1 MAKSVLRSLITLA
14 VLAAAVQSVLPSLL
28 FTGVSR
34 AAPSRELAVARAARV
49 DPRGQ
54 DSYELWVQH
63 PSTALNYRVLVNK
76 SDKMADVKVKAIEK
90 LGLDF
95 DFLKTD
101 DFSLAPNGKGSES
114 SFEESKTVKDC
125 DLLRDDVVD
134 LWFNGVI
141 A

>member
-1 MAKSVLRSLITLA
+1 MAKRVFRSLITLA
-14 VLAAAVQSVLPSLL
+14 VLAAAVQSVFPSLL
-28 FTGVSR
+28 FTGVCRTS
-34 AAPSRELAVARAARV
+34 PLREAAVARAARV

-54 DSYELWVQH
+54 DSYELWIQH
-63 PSTALNYRVLVNK
+63 PSTALNYRVLV
-76 SDKMADVKVKAIEK
+76 DKFEKMSDVKVKAIEK

-95 DFLKTD
+95 DFLKVD
-101 DFSLAPNGKGSES
+101 DFSLAPNGKGSENA
-114 SFEESKTVKDC
+114 FQESKTVKDC